1 MSGQHEQAVEWAQ
14 KAIREQP
21 RWTGSY
27 RALASSLAH
36 LGQTE
41 AARSALGQLMEIDP
55 TFSLDFIRRFYLP
68 SSGREVFVSG
78 LRLAGAAEGHPG
90 APEGPVTVARG
101 AQTIFG
107 TAPKRGLTK
116 LMKSGSG
123 SLSLRRRPCLISK
136 FGALMHSCRA
146 SA

>member
-107 TAPKRGLTK
+107 TAPKGD
-116 LMKSGSG
+116 
-123 SLSLRRRPCLISK
+123 
-136 FGALMHSCRA
+136 
-146 SA
+146 

>member
-21 RWTGSY
+21 RWAGSY

-55 TFSLDFIRRFYLP
+55 TFSLD
-68 SSGREVFVSG
+68 SSGAFISPPADGRSSCLGFASPAQPKGIPEPRRALSLSPEE
-78 LRLAGAAEGHPG
+78 LRQFLEPG
-90 APEGPVTVARG
+90 ATDG
-101 AQTIFG
+101 
-107 TAPKRGLTK
+107 
-116 LMKSGSG
+116 
-123 SLSLRRRPCLISK
+123 
-136 FGALMHSCRA
+136 
-146 SA
+146 

>member
-107 TAPKRGLTK
+107 TGGDGRLSIGRL
-116 LMKSGSG
+116 GSG
-123 SLSLRRRPCLISK
+123 HLDQEAAHEI
-136 FGALMHSCRA
+136 CRDA
-146 SA
+146 HIAC